1 MLKIAIVTNT
11 LAPYRTPVFSALAAM
26 PGVEV
31 HVFSCVEREPNRQW
45 DYAPLRT
52 GQTTLQRCFVVW
64 RQRYI
69 HSNLDV
75 LGGLRRYRPDV
86 VVTDGFNPTHL
97 YAFGYCRLGAVAH
110 VAMTDGTLASEQKLT
125 VLHRWVRRWVYGG
138 TQAFVAA
145 SAGGQALYDRY
156 GVSHAQRFT
165 SCLAIDNQAFARAPA
180 APQFDLLFCGRL
192 EAVKR
197 PQFVLQMALALA
209 ARSGRQVSVLM
220 VGSGSQMA
228 ALKAEAALHADRVAV
243 TFSGFASQQALP
255 ALYRSA
261 RLFIMPTSW
270 EPWGVVFNEAC
281 AAGLPILTTPAAGAV
296 GELVLDGENGY
307 VDEPDAGRWAARAAS
322 LLDDAAAY
330 RRFAARSQ
338 QLVAGYTYAHAALG
352 LQQACRRAWQRQQAG
367 APQDGN
373 YRSRPRVLIV
383 ERQLLHY
390 RVGIYER
397 LRELLAAQGMELQLL
412 IGEGTPAEK
421 LKRNEA
427 HLDWVVSIPTYYLL
441 NGRLCWQPYGRY
453 ARGADIVIVM
463 HENKI
468 LYNLWL
474 MFVRRP
480 ARLAFWGHGANLQ
493 SARPQGWKE
502 RFKRWTVRRADW
514 WFAYTELSAS
524 LIAATG
530 FPQDRTTVVRN
541 AIDTTAMAAL
551 CQRIDSRTLAARRQQ
566 LGLGDGP
573 VAIYL
578 GSLYKEKRLEFL
590 LAAALEV
597 RRQIPGFQLLVV
609 GAGPEQGLIDQAGAS
624 HPWIHLLGALH
635 EEDKA
640 LALRLADVMLNP
652 GLVGLGILDSF
663 ASGTPMFT
671 TDCGLH
677 SPEIAYLENGVNGV
691 MTADDN
697 AAFAAEIVRTLSAPE
712 TLARLRAGARR
723 SAADYTLDEM
733 AQRLSGGI
741 GAALASL

>member
-11 LAPYRTPVFSALAAM
+11 LAPYRTPVFSALAEM
-26 PGVEV
+26 PGIAV

-52 GQTTLQRCFVVW
+52 GLTTLRRCFIVW
-64 RQRYI
+64 RERYI

-75 LGGLRRYRPDV
+75 VAGLRAYQPDV

-97 YAFGYCRLGAVAH
+97 YAFAYCRREGVAH

-125 VLHRWVRRWVYGG
+125 ALHRWVRRRVYAG

-145 SAGGQALYDRY
+145 SAGGQALYDHY

-165 SCLAIDNQAFARAPA
+165 SCLAIDNQAFSSASAT
-180 APQFDLLFCGRL
+180 PQFDLLFCGRL

-197 PQFVLQMALALA
+197 PHFVLEMALALA
-209 ARSGRQVSVLM
+209 ARTGRQISVLM
-220 VGSGSQMA
+220 VGSGSQMT
-228 ALKAEAALHADRVAV
+228 ALKAAAARHADLVHV
-243 TFSGFASQQALP
+243 TFSGFASQHALP

-261 RLFIMPTSW
+261 RLFVMPTSW

-281 AAGLPILTTPAAGAV
+281 AAGLPILTTPAAGAA
-296 GELVLDGENGY
+296 GELVLAGENGY
-307 VDEPDAGRWAARAAS
+307 VDEPDADRWAERAAG
-322 LLDDAAAY
+322 LLADHATY
-330 RRFAARSQ
+330 QRFAARSR
-338 QLVAGYTYAHAALG
+338 QLVAGFTYDHAARG
-352 LQQACRRAWQRQQAG
+352 LLDACRRARQRQQAG
-367 APQDGN
+367 ATLAGV

-390 RVGIYER
+390 RVGIYVR

-412 IGEGTPAEK
+412 VGEGTPAEK
-421 LKRNEA
+421 LKRNDA
-427 HLDWVVSIPTYYLL
+427 HLDWVVSIPTYYFA
-441 NGRLCWQPYGRY
+441 GGQLCWQPYGRY

-493 SARPQGWKE
+493 SARPDGWKE
-502 RFKRWTVRRADW
+502 RFKRWTIKRADW
-514 WFAYTELSAS
+514 WFAYTDLSAS
-524 LIAATG
+524 LIAAAG
-530 FPQDRTTVVRN
+530 FPPDRTTVVRN
-541 AIDTTAMAAL
+541 AIDTTATMSL
-551 CQRIDSRTLAARRQQ
+551 CQSIDAKTVAARRQQ

-578 GSLYKEKRLEFL
+578 GSLYKEKRLDFL
-590 LAAALEV
+590 LAAAQEV
-597 RRQIPGFQLLVV
+597 RRRIPGFQLLVV
-609 GAGPEQGLIDQAGAS
+609 GAGPEQALIDQANDA
-624 HPWIHLLGALH
+624 HHWIHVLGALH
-635 EEDKA
+635 DEEKA
-640 LALRLADVMLNP
+640 LALRLADVMLDP

-677 SPEIAYLENGVNGV
+677 SPEIVYLENGVNGV
-691 MTADDN
+691 MTADDS
-697 AAFAAEIVRTLSAPE
+697 AAFAAEIVQTLLAPE
-712 TLARLRAGARR
+712 KLARLRAGARH
-723 SAADYTLDEM
+723 SATQYTLDEM
-733 AQRLSGGI
+733 ACRLSSGI
-741 GAALASL
+741 EAALASL

>member
-1 MLKIAIVTNT
+1 MLNIAIVTNT

-26 PGVEV
+26 PGVAV

-52 GQTTLQRCFVVW
+52 GLTTLQRCFVVW

-75 LGGLRRYRPDV
+75 VAGLRRFQPDV

-97 YAFGYCRLGAVAH
+97 YAFAYCRLRGIAH

-125 VLHRWVRRWVYGG
+125 PLHRWVRRRVYAGS
-138 TQAFVAA
+138 QAFVAA
-145 SAGGQALYDRY
+145 SAGGHALYDGY

-165 SCLAIDNQAFARAPA
+165 SCLAIDNQVFARAPA
-180 APQFDLLFCGRL
+180 MPQFDLLFCGRL

-197 PQFVLQMALALA
+197 PGFVLEMALALA
-209 ARSGRQVSVLM
+209 LRCGRQITVLM

-228 ALKAEAALHADRVAV
+228 ALKAEAARHPDQVAV
-243 TFSGFASQQALP
+243 TFSGFASQHALP

-261 RLFIMPTSW
+261 RLFVMPTSW

-307 VDEPDAGRWAARAAS
+307 VDQPDAGRWAERAAG
-322 LLDDAAAY
+322 LLADAATY
-330 RRFAARSQ
+330 QRFAARSQ
-338 QLVAGYTYAHAALG
+338 QLVAGYTYDQAAQG
-352 LQQACRRAWQRQQAG
+352 LRQACLRAWQRQQAG
-367 APQDGN
+367 ARTDGN

-390 RVGIYER
+390 RVGIYVR

-412 IGEGTPAEK
+412 VGEGTPAEK

-427 HLDWVVSIPTYYLL
+427 HLDWVISIPTRYFLD
-441 NGRLCWQPYGRY
+441 GQLCWQPYGRY

-493 SARPQGWKE
+493 SARPDGWRE
-502 RFKRWTVRRADW
+502 RFKRWTITRADW
-514 WFAYTELSAS
+514 WFAYTDLSAA
-524 LIAATG
+524 LIAAAG
-530 FPQDRTTVVRN
+530 FPSDRTTVVRN
-541 AIDTTAMAAL
+541 AIDTTEMVAL
-551 CQRIDSRTLAARRQQ
+551 CQGIDSQTLAARRQQ
-566 LGLGDGP
+566 LGLGEGP

-578 GSLYKEKRLEFL
+578 GSLYKEKRLDFL

-597 RRQIPGFQLLVV
+597 RRQIPDFQLLVV
-609 GAGPEQGLIDQAGAS
+609 GAGPEQALIDQANDS
-624 HPWIHLLGALH
+624 YHWIHALGALQG
-635 EEDKA
+635 EEKA
-640 LALRLADVMLNP
+640 LALRLSDVMLNP

-663 ASGTPMFT
+663 AGGTPMFT

-677 SPEIAYLENGVNGV
+677 SPEIVYLENGVNGV
-691 MTADDN
+691 MTADDR
-697 AAFAAEIVRTLSAPE
+697 AAFAAEIVRTLLTPSL
-712 TLARLRAGARR
+712 LARLRAGARR
-723 SAADYTLDEM
+723 SAAQYTLDEM
-733 AQRLSGGI
+733 AGRLSTGI
-741 GAALASL
+741 EAALASL

>member
-26 PGVEV
+26 PGIAV

-52 GQTTLQRCFVVW
+52 GLTTLQRCFVVW
-64 RQRYI
+64 RKRYI

-75 LGGLRRYRPDV
+75 VAGLRRYGPDV

-97 YAFGYCRLGAVAH
+97 YAFAYCRLRGIAH
-110 VAMTDGTLASEQKLT
+110 VAMTDGTLVSEHKLT
-125 VLHRWVRRWVYGG
+125 ALHRWVRRRVYAGS
-138 TQAFVAA
+138 QAFVAA
-145 SAGGQALYDRY
+145 SAGGQALYDSY

-165 SCLAIDNQAFARAPA
+165 SCLAIDNQAFSRLPP
-180 APQFDLLFCGRL
+180 APQFDLMFCGRL

-197 PQFVLQMALALA
+197 PQFVLEMALALA
-209 ARSGRQVSVLM
+209 VRSGRQVSVLM

-228 ALKAEAALHADRVAV
+228 ALKAEAARHADRLAV

-296 GELVLDGENGY
+296 GELVLDGGNGY
-307 VDEPDAGRWAARAAS
+307 VDEPDAGRWAERAAG
-322 LLDDAAAY
+322 LLADDATY
-330 RRFAARSQ
+330 HRFAARSQ
-338 QLVAGYTYAHAALG
+338 QLVAGFTYELAAQG
-352 LQQACRRAWQRQQAG
+352 LQQACRRAWQRQQAS
-367 APQDGN
+367 AAMDGH

-390 RVGIYER
+390 RVGIYVR

-412 IGEGTPAEK
+412 VGEGTPAEK

-427 HLDWVVSIPTYYLL
+427 HLDWMISIPTRYFL
-441 NGRLCWQPYGRY
+441 NHRLCWQPYGRY

-493 SARPQGWKE
+493 SARPDGWKE
-502 RFKRWTVRRADW
+502 RFKRWTIRRADW
-514 WFAYTELSAS
+514 WFAYTDLSAL
-524 LIAATG
+524 LIAAAG
-530 FPQDRTTVVRN
+530 FPADRTTVVRN
-541 AIDTTAMAAL
+541 AIDTTAMMAL
-551 CQRIDSRTLAARRQQ
+551 CQSIDRATLSARRHQ
-566 LGLGDGP
+566 LGLGNGP

-578 GSLYKEKRLEFL
+578 GSLYKEKRLDFL
-590 LAAALEV
+590 LTAALEV
-597 RRQIPGFQLLVV
+597 RRRIPDFQLLVV
-609 GAGPEQGLIDQAGAS
+609 GAGPEQALIDQASAQ
-624 HPWIHLLGALH
+624 HAWIHVLGALH
-635 EEDKA
+635 DEDKA
-640 LALRLADVMLNP
+640 LALGLSDVMLNP

-677 SPEIAYLENGVNGV
+677 SPEIVYLENGVNGV
-691 MTADDN
+691 MTANDST
-697 AAFAAEIVRTLSAPE
+697 AFAAEIVQTLLTPQK
-712 TLARLRAGARR
+712 LAQLSAGARH
-723 SAADYTLDEM
+723 SAAHYTLDEM
-733 AQRLSGGI
+733 ASRLSTGI
-741 GAALASL
+741 EAALASL